1 MKTKK
6 IKKICS
12 VILAV
17 ALGISVLTGCGS
29 SNNSGTTGTSSS
41 AGAQEITFNLG
52 TDIKTL
58 DPALNQAVDSGILI
72 VNLFEGLYKLD
83 ENQKAIPGIAES
95 CDISDDGIVY
105 TFHLRKDAK
114 WTNGNPVTAGDFEY
128 AWKRVMNPDTAAE
141 YAYQMEYIKGA
152 AEYTAGTGSAD
163 EVGVKALDDNTLEVT
178 LTSPCA
184 YFLELTSFP
193 CYFPVE
199 QKTVEGNEQ
208 WANSTES
215 YISNGPFKLA
225 DYKIKDQIVLEK
237 NENYYGKDSVKL
249 DKVNVKF
256 VADETSAWASYT
268 TGQFDMVYVVPQSE
282 IQKAVEDGTAQ
293 IYPFLSNLYLSINM
307 TDSVQGIDPEA
318 AKALSDPNVRKAM
331 NLAIDRDSLVEN
343 VKKGGQIAANGF
355 VPTGITG
362 PDGEDFASKEYFP
375 SKGNVEEAKKL
386 LSEAGYPDGQG
397 FPSVVLLYNPEKGN
411 GPVMQAI
418 QDMWKTNLG
427 IDVQLQSQEWKV
439 FIATRNDKNY
449 EVARDGWGA
458 DYVDPMTF
466 LDIFQSKS
474 GQNNS
479 GYNNPEYDKI
489 IAEARAEQ
497 DASKRFELL
506 RQAEDMLMEDMP
518 VIPLYYDT
526 VPMGVKSYIKGL
538 NVSPLGYIYF
548 DKAYIEG
555 K

>member
-1 MKTKK
+1 MKTSKL
-6 IKKICS
+6 KKICS
-12 VILAV
+12 VVMA
-17 ALGISVLTGCGS
+17 AMLGVSVLTGCGS
-29 SNNSGTTGTSSS
+29 SSGNGSSSS
-41 AGAQEITFNLG
+41 AAANAQELTFNLG

-58 DPALNQAVDSGILI
+58 DPALNQAVDSSILLA
-72 VNLFEGLYKLD
+72 NMFEGLYKLD
-83 ENQKAIPGIAES
+83 ENQKAVPGIAES
-95 CDISDDGIVY
+95 CDVSEDGTVY
-105 TFHLRKDAK
+105 TFHLRSDAK

-152 AEYTAGTGSAD
+152 KEYTSGTGSVD
-163 EVGVKALDDNTLEVT
+163 EVGVKAVDDQTLEVT
-178 LTSPCA
+178 LNAPCA
-184 YFLELTSFP
+184 YFLELTAFP

-199 QKTVEGNEQ
+199 KKTVESNEQ
-208 WANSTES
+208 WANTADT
-215 YISNGPFKLA
+215 YVSNGPFKLT
-225 DYKIKDQIVLEK
+225 DYKIKDQVVLEK
-237 NENYYGKDSVKL
+237 NDTYYGKDSVKL
-249 DKVNVKF
+249 DKINVKF
-256 VADETSAWASYT
+256 VADETSAWASYK

-282 IQKAVEDGTAQ
+282 VQEAAKDGSAQ

-307 TDSVQGIDPEA
+307 TDSVQNIDPEA
-318 AKALSDPNVRKAM
+318 AKALSNPKVRKAM

-343 VKKGGQIAANGF
+343 VKKGGQVAAHSF
-355 VPTGITG
+355 VPAGIIG
-362 PDGEDFASKEYFP
+362 PDGNDFSSKEYFD

-386 LSEAGYPDGQG
+386 LAEAGYPDGQG

-411 GPVMQAI
+411 GPVMQAV

-439 FIATRNDKNY
+439 FIATRNEKNY
-449 EVARDGWGA
+449 EIARDGWGA

-466 LDIFQSKS
+466 LDIFQTTS

-479 GYNNPEYDKI
+479 GYSNPEYDKI
-489 IAEARAEQ
+489 IDAAKLEQ
-497 DASKRFELL
+497 NADKRFELF
-506 RQAEDMLMEDMP
+506 RQAEDIVMEDMP

-526 VPMGVKSYIKGL
+526 QPMGVKSYIKDL
-538 NVSPLGYIYF
+538 SVSPLGYIYF

>member
-12 VILAV
+12 VILAA

-72 VNLFEGLYKLD
+72 ANLFEGLYKLD

-95 CDISDDGIVY
+95 CDVSDDGIVY

-152 AEYTAGTGSAD
+152 AEYTAGTGSVD

-318 AKALSDPNVRKAM
+318 AKALSDPKVRKAM

-466 LDIFQSKS
+466 LDIFQSTS
-474 GQNNS
+474 GQNNT
-479 GYNNPEYDKI
+479 GYNNPEYDKV

>member
-12 VILAV
+12 VILAA

-72 VNLFEGLYKLD
+72 ANLFEGLYKLD

-95 CDISDDGIVY
+95 CDVSDDGIVY

-225 DYKIKDQIVLEK
+225 DYKIKDQIILEK

-318 AKALSDPNVRKAM
+318 AKALSDPKVRKAM

-466 LDIFQSKS
+466 LDIFQSTS
-474 GQNNS
+474 GQNNT
-479 GYNNPEYDKI
+479 GYNNPEYDKV

-526 VPMGVKSYIKGL
+526 VPMGVKSYVKGL

>member
-12 VILAV
+12 VILAA

-72 VNLFEGLYKLD
+72 ANLFEGLYKLD

-95 CDISDDGIVY
+95 CDVSDDGIVY

-152 AEYTAGTGSAD
+152 AEYTAGTGSVD

-225 DYKIKDQIVLEK
+225 DYKIKDQIILEK

-318 AKALSDPNVRKAM
+318 AKALSDPKVRKAM

-362 PDGEDFASKEYFP
+362 PDGEDFAAKEYFP

-466 LDIFQSKS
+466 LDIFQSTS
-474 GQNNS
+474 GQNNT
-479 GYNNPEYDKI
+479 GYNNPEYDKV

-526 VPMGVKSYIKGL
+526 VPMGVKSYVKGL

>member
-12 VILAV
+12 VILAA

-72 VNLFEGLYKLD
+72 ANLFEGLYKLD

-95 CDISDDGIVY
+95 CDVSDDGIVY

-152 AEYTAGTGSAD
+152 AEYTAGTGSVD

-225 DYKIKDQIVLEK
+225 DYKIKDQIILEK

-318 AKALSDPNVRKAM
+318 AKALSDPKVRKAM

-466 LDIFQSKS
+466 LDIFQSTS
-474 GQNNS
+474 GQNNT
-479 GYNNPEYDKI
+479 GYNNPEYDKV

-526 VPMGVKSYIKGL
+526 VPMGVKSYVKGL